1 MSPLS
6 KVLITGGR
14 GLVGSA
20 LLRVLR
26 ANGFANIE
34 APRSDELN
42 LCEQEQVRVAM
53 DAIHPDW
60 IFHCAA
66 RVGGIVG
73 NAKAPADFIRDN
85 LLMQTNVI
93 EAARRSGV
101 RKLLFLGSACVY
113 PKFANNPIQ
122 ESSLMT
128 GELEPSNRAYA
139 IAKIAGI
146 EMCQAYRKQY
156 GCNFIAAMPTNLYG
170 LSDHYDLENSH
181 VLPGMIRRMH
191 EAKTA
196 GQPSVTLWGTGQPT
210 REFLFADDLAE
221 ACLFLMNYYDE
232 GALINIGSGQEIPLY
247 VAANHVK
254 NAVEYKGW
262 IEWDTS
268 KPDGT
273 PRRQLDSS
281 KIFELGWK
289 PKVSLEDG
297 LARAYLDFVCRTT
310 VL

>member
-1 MSPLS
+1 MHHSS
-6 KVLITGGR
+6 KILVTGGR

-20 LLRVLR
+20 LLRVLT
-26 ANGFANIE
+26 AKGFTNIA
-34 APRSDELN
+34 APRSDIVD
-42 LCEQEQVRVAM
+42 LCEQEQVRIMV
-53 DAIHPDW
+53 DEIRPDW
-60 IFHCAA
+60 VFHCAA

-93 EAARRSGV
+93 DAAKRFGV
-101 RKLLFLGSACVY
+101 RKLLFLGSACAY
-113 PKFANNPIQ
+113 PKLADNPIQ

-128 GELEPSNRAYA
+128 GALEPSNRAYA

-170 LSDHYDLENSH
+170 IGDHYDLENSH
-181 VLPGMIRRMH
+181 VLPGMIHRMH
-191 EAKTA
+191 NAKVVKE
-196 GQPSVTLWGTGQPT
+196 PLVTLWGTGAPT

-232 GALINIGSGQEIPLY
+232 AGLINIGSGQEIPLWI
-247 VAANHVK
+247 AANHVK
-254 NAVEYKGW
+254 NVVGFPGF
-262 IEWDTS
+262 IEWDAS

-273 PRRQLDSS
+273 LRRRLDSS
-281 KIFELGWK
+281 KIFEMGWR
-289 PKVSLEDG
+289 PKMDFEEG
-297 LARAYLDFVCRTT
+297 LALAYKDFLCRK
-310 VL
+310 